1 MCENRMK
8 CARDLLDPDISNDD
22 PIASKLANLFK
33 LELEHTKESGHISK
47 DLWQLLDDLGNGL
60 RTDTQDPNL

>member
-1 MCENRMK
+1 MK
-8 CARDLLDPDISNDD
+8 CARDLLDPDTRYDD

-33 LELEHTKESGHISK
+33 LELEHTQESGQISK